1 MTKSF
6 IKFKLI
12 KVRNIL
18 GIDFYTGSISL
29 NDMKEIGEVPI
40 YKKWKPLQNGYQR
53 NENQKRID
61 EIRDKILQ
69 NPDSLDTLVDA
80 VNLNIRVKDAST
92 HIEPLDKKEAGFGDF
107 FTFKYIDAY
116 GKAFIVDGQHR
127 IKGVLAALEKA
138 KQDGDA
144 ETVQKLENGKINIS
158 LTLTDDVY
166 KEAYIFFLINKY
178 ARAVPPDGAHRLI
191 VEGHKAGDLNF
202 QNEVISG
209 KSMDGDDISA
219 AAIADTLA
227 RKSNVWQTRIK
238 DFNETGAG
246 KVSVR
251 ALTLMLKPLFLQ
263 VKVTL
268 KETGSRIDPEQKT
281 FDIIEAY
288 WNALESIFQKTI
300 FDPLSSKEYGMMKS
314 SQSEV
319 MFKVLTHIFKVH
331 IKEWQNQYDL
341 KSFGDLS
348 DEKTWI
354 KILKNPL
361 ESFKDENAYGT
372 WLKGHQCWFVGKAGS
387 MGRYTSSAAK
397 RDIAHKLIKVI
408 ETSHGIQRSQVV

>member
-18 GIDFYTGSISL
+18 GIDFYTGTISL
-29 NDMKEIGEVPI
+29 NDIKEIGEVPV

-61 EIRDKILQ
+61 EIRDKVLK

-80 VNLNIRVKDAST
+80 VNLNIRVKDASA
-92 HIEPLDKKEAGFGDF
+92 HIEPVEKGETSFGDF

-116 GKAFIVDGQHR
+116 GKAYIVDGQHR

-138 KQDGDA
+138 KQDGDT

-166 KEAYIFFLINKY
+166 KEAYVFYLINKY
-178 ARAVPPDGAHRLI
+178 AKAVAPDGAFRLI

-202 QNEVISG
+202 YNEVISG
-209 KSMDGDDISA
+209 ASMDLDDISA
-219 AAIADTLA
+219 ASIADALA
-227 RKSNVWQTRIK
+227 AKSNVWSSRVK
-238 DFNETGAG
+238 DFNDSGAG

-251 ALTLMLKPLFLQ
+251 ALSLMLKPLFLA
-263 VKVTL
+263 VKNTL
-268 KETGSRIDPEQKT
+268 KTSGSKINPEKKT
-281 FDIIEAY
+281 YDIIEAY
-288 WNALESIFQKTI
+288 WNSLESIFAKTI
-300 FDPLSSKEYGMMKS
+300 FDPLKAKEYGLMKS

-319 MFKVLTHIFKVH
+319 MFKVLTFIFKVH
-331 IKEWQNQYDL
+331 IDDWSL
-341 KSFGDLS
+341 KFGIKPFGDLA

-361 ESFKDENAYGT
+361 ENFKDQNVT
-372 WLKGHQCWFVGKAGS
+372 GHTLTGHECWYVGKQGS
-387 MGRYTSSAAK
+387 MGQYTSSAAK
-397 RDIAHKLIKVI
+397 RDVAQKLVKVI

>member
-1 MTKSF
+1 M
-6 IKFKLI
+6 
-12 KVRNIL
+12 
-18 GIDFYTGSISL
+18 
-29 NDMKEIGEVPI
+29 
-40 YKKWKPLQNGYQR
+40 
-53 NENQKRID
+53 
-61 EIRDKILQ
+61 
-69 NPDSLDTLVDA
+69 
-80 VNLNIRVKDAST
+80 NLNIRVKDASA
-92 HIEPLDKKEAGFGDF
+92 HIEPLDKKETGFGDF

-116 GKAFIVDGQHR
+116 GKAYIVDGQHR

-138 KQDGDA
+138 KQDGDT

-219 AAIADTLA
+219 AAIADVLA

-263 VKVTL
+263 VKATL

-288 WNALESIFQKTI
+288 WNGLESIFEKTI
-300 FDPLSSKEYGMMKS
+300 FDPLTSKEYGMMKS

-331 IKEWQNQYDL
+331 IKEWQNQYNL

-361 ESFKDENAYGT
+361 ESFKDKNAFGT
-372 WLKGHQCWFVGKAGS
+372 SLKGHECWFVGKAGS
-387 MGRYTSSAAK
+387 MGLYTSSAAK
-397 RDIAHKLIKVI
+397 RDIAQKLIKEI